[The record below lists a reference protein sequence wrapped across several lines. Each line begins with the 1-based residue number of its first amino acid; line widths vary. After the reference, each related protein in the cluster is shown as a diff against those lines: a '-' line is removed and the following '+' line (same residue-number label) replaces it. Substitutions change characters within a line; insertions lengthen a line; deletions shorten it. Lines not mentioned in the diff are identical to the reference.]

1 MMIIDAGVSQGRFNV
16 RRDLSGR
23 IRIEQPP
30 VVLVPPSVAIEMAV
44 AILRTAGGHVE
55 FADEGQTVIRA
66 PTNGNGGLRR

>member
-1 MMIIDAGVSQGRFNV
+1 MIIDAGVSQGRFNV
-16 RRDLSGR
+16 RRDLDGR
-23 IRIEQPP
+23 IVITMPP
-30 VVLVPPSVAIEMAV
+30 RVSLTDDVAIQIAV